1 LEIRMLGRSG
11 LAVSELCLGTMTF
24 GNTTSEEDSIRMV
37 RQFID
42 RGGNFLDTANV
53 YVSGRSEEIVG
64 KAIKD
69 IRSEV
74 VLATK
79 VRMKTSDH
87 PNGAGISRKHIMQSV
102 EESLLRLQTDYI
114 DLYQV
119 HVWDHLTPIEET
131 LRALDDLVASG
142 KVRYIGC
149 SNFFAWQL
157 MKSLACSDA
166 NRYVRFVSI
175 QPQYSLVS
183 REMDREMMSLCLE
196 ENVGVIPWAPLGGGF
211 LTGRYGREEPTSGR
225 LTAQSGESSWPVR
238 ATERNFAVLDAVQ
251 AAARELDKTPSQ
263 IALRWLLQRD
273 GITSP
278 IFGASTLEQ
287 FADNMGAAGWTMPD
301 TMWQRLNEV
310 SALPSEYPNRFIEKF
325 ARSFKSRQS

>member
-1 LEIRMLGRSG
+1 MQYRLLGRSG

-24 GNTTSEEDSIRMV
+24 GNTTNEYDSIEMIHR
-37 RQFID
+37 FLD

-64 KAIKD
+64 KAIKNR
-69 IRSEV
+69 RSEV

-79 VRMKTSDH
+79 VRFATANH
-87 PNGAGISRKHIMQSV
+87 PNGVGVSRKHIMDCV
-102 EESLLRLQTDYI
+102 EASLKRLDTDYI

-119 HVWDHLTPIEET
+119 HVWDHATPIEET
-131 LRALDDLVASG
+131 LRALDDLVTSG

-149 SNFFAWQL
+149 SNFYSWQL
-157 MKSLACSDA
+157 MKSLAVSDA
-166 NRYVRFVSI
+166 KRYVRFISL

-183 REMDREMMSLCLE
+183 REMDREMMPLCLE

-211 LTGRYGREEPTSGR
+211 LTGRYTREEPTAGR
-225 LTAQSGESSWPVR
+225 LTSKAGESSWAIR
-238 ATERNFAVLDAVQ
+238 ATEHNFVVLDAVIT
-251 AAARELDKTPSQ
+251 AAKELGRTPAQ
-263 IALRWLLQRD
+263 VALNWLMQRQ

-287 FADNMGAAGWTMPD
+287 FEDNMGAIGWTMPQEIWD
-301 TMWQRLNEV
+301 RLDEV
-310 SALPSEYPNRFIEKF
+310 SKLPSEYPKRFIEKF
-325 ARSFKSRQS
+325 ARPL

>member
-1 LEIRMLGRSG
+1 MQIKLLGRSG
-11 LAVSELCLGTMTF
+11 LAVSELCLGTMSF
-24 GNTTSEEDSIRMV
+24 GNTTSEKDSIRMIH
-37 RQFID
+37 QFMEQ
-42 RGGNFLDTANV
+42 GGNFLDTANV

-64 KAIKD
+64 EAIKGL
-69 IRSEV
+69 RSEV

-79 VRMKTSDH
+79 VRMATADH
-87 PNGAGISRKHIMQSV
+87 PNGAGVSRKHIMQSV
-102 EESLLRLQTDYI
+102 EESLRRLQTDYI

-131 LRALDDLVASG
+131 LRALDDLVTSG

-166 NRYVRFVSI
+166 NRYVRFISI

-211 LTGRYGREEPTSGR
+211 LTGRYSKEEPTSGR
-225 LTAQSGESSWPVR
+225 LASKIGESSWALR
-238 ATERNFAVLDAVQ
+238 GTERNFAILDAVQ
-251 AAARELDKTPSQ
+251 AAAQELDKTPPQ
-263 IALRWLLQRD
+263 IALAWLLQRK
-273 GITSP
+273 GVTSP

-287 FADNMGAAGWTMPD
+287 FADNMGVVGWTMPNEI
-301 TMWQRLNEV
+301 WNRLDEI
-310 SALPSEYPNRFIEKF
+310 SALPSEYPNRFIAKF
-325 ARSFKSRQS
+325 ARPY

>member
-1 LEIRMLGRSG
+1 MQYRLLGRSG
-11 LAVSELCLGTMTF
+11 LAVSQLCLGTMTF
-24 GNTTSEEDSIRMV
+24 GNTTSESDSIEM
-37 RQFID
+37 ID
-42 RGGNFLDTANV
+42 RFFERGGNFVDTANV

-69 IRSEV
+69 RRSEV

-79 VRMKTSDH
+79 VRFPTADH
-87 PNGAGISRKHIMQSV
+87 PNGVGVSRKHIMDCV
-102 EESLLRLQTDYI
+102 EASLKRLQTDYI

-119 HVWDHLTPIEET
+119 HVWDHATPIEET
-131 LRALDDLVASG
+131 IRALDDLVTTG

-166 NRYVRFVSI
+166 NRYVRFISV

-211 LTGRYGREEPTSGR
+211 LTGRYTREEPTYGR
-225 LTAQSGESSWPVR
+225 LTTKMGESSWGVR
-238 ATERNFAVLDAVQ
+238 GTERNFSILSAVLE
-251 AAARELDKTPSQ
+251 AAKELEKTPAQVS
-263 IALRWLLQRD
+263 LSWLLQRE

-287 FADNMGAAGWTMPD
+287 FEDNMGAIGWNMPEPV
-301 TMWQRLNEV
+301 WNRLNEA
-310 SALPSEYPNRFIEKF
+310 SSLPSEYPNRFIAKF
-325 ARSFKSRQS
+325 ARPF

>member
-1 LEIRMLGRSG
+1 MQIKILGRSG

-24 GNTTSEEDSIRMV
+24 GNTTNESDSIQMIH
-37 RQFID
+37 QFMEQ
-42 RGGNFLDTANV
+42 GGNFLDTANV

-64 KAIKD
+64 VAIKD
-69 IRSEV
+69 IRSQV

-79 VRMKTSDH
+79 VRMNTADH
-87 PNGAGISRKHIMQSV
+87 PNGAGVSRKHIIHSV
-102 EESLLRLQTDYI
+102 EESLRRLQTDYI

-131 LRALDDLVASG
+131 LRALDDLVTSG

-166 NRYVRFVSI
+166 NRYVRFISI

-211 LTGRYGREEPTSGR
+211 LTGRYTKEVPTSGR
-225 LTAQSGESSWPVR
+225 LTAKVGESSWALR
-238 ATERNFAVLDAVQ
+238 GTDRNFAILDAVQ
-251 AAARELDKTPSQ
+251 AAAQELGKTPAQ
-263 IALRWLLQRD
+263 IALAWLLQRK

-287 FADNMGAAGWTMPD
+287 FADNMGAVGWAMPNEL
-301 TMWQRLNEV
+301 WNRLDEA
-310 SALPSEYPNRFIEKF
+310 SKLPSEYPNRFIDKF
-325 ARSFKSRQS
+325 ARPYPSN

>member
-1 LEIRMLGRSG
+1 MMQIKLLGRSG
-11 LAVSELCLGTMTF
+11 LAVSELCLGTMSF
-24 GNTTSEEDSIRMV
+24 GNKTSESDSIRMV
-37 RQFID
+37 HLFKEQ
-42 RGGNFLDTANV
+42 GGNFLDTANV

-64 KAIKD
+64 EAIKG

-79 VRMKTSDH
+79 VRMNTADH
-87 PNGAGISRKHIMQSV
+87 PNGAGVSRKHIMQSV
-102 EESLLRLQTDYI
+102 EESLQRLKTDYI

-131 LRALDDLVASG
+131 LRALDDLVTSG

-166 NRYVRFVSI
+166 NRYVRFISI

-211 LTGRYGREEPTSGR
+211 LTGRYTREEPTSGR
-225 LTAQSGESSWPVR
+225 LAAKVGESSWALR
-238 ATERNFAVLDAVQ
+238 GTERNFTILDAVQ
-251 AAARELDKTPSQ
+251 SAAQELDKTPAQ
-263 IALRWLLQRD
+263 IALAWLLQRK

-287 FADNMGAAGWTMPD
+287 FADNMGAVGWTMP
-301 TMWQRLNEV
+301 TEIWNRLDEV
-310 SALPSEYPNRFIEKF
+310 SALPSEYPNRFIAKF
-325 ARSFKSRQS
+325 ARTYI

>member
-1 LEIRMLGRSG
+1 MQIKLLGRSG
-11 LAVSELCLGTMTF
+11 LAVSELCLGTMSF
-24 GNTTSEEDSIRMV
+24 GNTTSEKDSIRMIH
-37 RQFID
+37 QFMEQ
-42 RGGNFLDTANV
+42 GGNFLDTANV

-64 KAIKD
+64 EAIKD
-69 IRSEV
+69 FRSEV

-79 VRMKTSDH
+79 VRMNTADH
-87 PNGAGISRKHIMQSV
+87 PNGAGVSRKHIMQSV
-102 EESLLRLQTDYI
+102 EESLRRLQTDYI

-131 LRALDDLVASG
+131 LRALDDLVTSG

-166 NRYVRFVSI
+166 NRYVRFISI

-211 LTGRYGREEPTSGR
+211 LTGRYTKEEPTTGR
-225 LTAQSGESSWPVR
+225 LAAKIGESSWVLR
-238 ATERNFAVLDAVQ
+238 GTERNFTILEAVQ
-251 AAARELDKTPSQ
+251 AAAQELDKTPAQ
-263 IALRWLLQRD
+263 IALAWLLQRK
-273 GITSP
+273 GVTSP

-287 FADNMGAAGWTMPD
+287 FADNMGAIGWTMPSEI
-301 TMWQRLNEV
+301 WNRLDEA
-310 SALPSEYPNRFIEKF
+310 SSLPSEYPNRFIAKF
-325 ARSFKSRQS
+325 ARPY

>member
-1 LEIRMLGRSG
+1 MNYKLLGKSG

-24 GNTTSEEDSIRMV
+24 GNTTSEEDSIEMINRFV
-37 RQFID
+37 D
-42 RGGNFLDTANV
+42 RGGNFLDTADV

-64 KAIKD
+64 EAIKNNRSD
-69 IRSEV
+69 I

-79 VRMKTSDH
+79 VRMTTSKNI
-87 PNGAGISRKHIMQSV
+87 NGVGLSRKHIMDGV
-102 EESLLRLQTDYI
+102 EASLKRLQTDYI

-119 HVWDHLTPIEET
+119 HVWDHATPIEET
-131 LRALDDLVASG
+131 LRTLDDLVTSG

-183 REMDREMMSLCLE
+183 RQMDREVMSLCLE
-196 ENVGVIPWAPLGGGF
+196 EKVGIIPWAPIGGGF
-211 LTGRYGREEPTSGR
+211 LTGRYTREEPKEGRMTSKV
-225 LTAQSGESSWPVR
+225 GESAWINR
-238 ATERNFAVLDAVQ
+238 ASDKNFVILDTLLE
-251 AAARELDKTPSQ
+251 AANELGKTPAQ
-263 IALRWLLQRD
+263 VALRWLIQRE

-278 IFGASTLEQ
+278 IFGASKLEQ
-287 FADNMGAAGWTMPD
+287 FEDNIGAVGWEMPEEV
-301 TMWQRLNEV
+301 WNRLEQV
-310 SALPSEYPNRFIEKF
+310 SALPDDYPNRFIDKF
-325 ARSFKSRQS
+325 RRPFE